1 MKSNN
6 RFLKFTIGADDKK
19 TVRKFLVHH
28 KFSSSQLHN
37 LKNKGGLIFVNHKQR
52 HFDFKIKTGDVM
64 LVVLNSEEPS
74 DLIEPMTG
82 AVDVVFEDSYLLVI
96 NKPPGIASLPAK
108 AKDGKTMA
116 NVVKNYLIQKHEN
129 SSIHLVTRLDRN
141 TSGLMVFAKT
151 SYSHSLLDQI
161 LHTEDFQKFYLAMVY
176 GQIEPESGLIDLPIG
191 VDPKLF
197 YMRLIDY
204 KTGKES
210 RTKYQTV
217 EKYQDASLLKLK
229 LLTGRT
235 HQIRVHLTAIG
246 HPIIGDDM
254 YSKKIDPRMSRQALH
269 CYELKIVHPVTKQLL
284 KLTAPLPKDMVM
296 LKSVLRGEDN
306 GRKREETAR

>member
-1 MKSNN
+1 MNQNN
-6 RFLKFTIGADDKK
+6 RFLKFTIGDDDKK
-19 TVRKFLVHH
+19 IVRKFLVQH

-37 LKNKGGLIFVNHKQR
+37 LKNKGGQIFVNHKQR
-52 HFDFKIKTGDVM
+52 HFNYPLKKGDQI
-64 LVVLNSEEPS
+64 LIVLNSEEPS
-74 DLIEPMTG
+74 DLIEPMPG
-82 AVDVVFEDSYLLVI
+82 KVDVVFEDSYLLVI

-108 AKDGKTMA
+108 AKDSKTMA
-116 NVVKNYLIQKHEN
+116 NVVKSYLIDKKEN

-151 SYSHSLLDQI
+151 SYAHSLLDRI

-176 GQIEPESGLIDLPIG
+176 GQVSPEKGLIDLPIG
-191 VDPKLF
+191 IDPKAF
-197 YMRLIDY
+197 YMRNIDHDLGKPS
-204 KTGKES
+204 KTLYE
-210 RTKYQTV
+210 TV
-217 EKYQDASLLKLK
+217 EKFDDASLLKLK

-254 YSKKIDPRMSRQALH
+254 YSKKIDPRMGRQALH
-269 CYELKIVHPVTKQLL
+269 CYRLNIVHPVTKKLL

-296 LKSVLRGEDN
+296 LKGVLRGEKN
-306 GRKREETAR
+306 G

>member
-1 MKSNN
+1 MNKNN
-6 RFLKFTIGADDKK
+6 RFLKFTIGDEDKK
-19 TVRKFLVHH
+19 IIRKFLVQH

-52 HFDFKIKTGDVM
+52 HFNFKMKNGDQI
-64 LVVLNSEEPS
+64 LIILNSEEPS
-74 DLIEPMTG
+74 DLIIPMPG
-82 AVDVVFEDSYLLVI
+82 KIDVVYEDSYLLVV

-108 AKDGKTMA
+108 AKDSQTMA
-116 NVVKNYLIQKHEN
+116 NLVKSYLIDKKEN

-176 GQIEPESGLIDLPIG
+176 GQVIPESGLIDLPIG
-191 VDPKLF
+191 IDPKAF
-197 YMRLIDY
+197 YMRNIDY
-204 KTGKES
+204 DTGKES
-210 RTKYQTV
+210 KTLYETV
-217 EKYQDASLLKLK
+217 EKYSNASLLKLK

-254 YSKKIDPRMSRQALH
+254 YSGKVDQRMSRQALH
-269 CYELKIVHPVTKQLL
+269 CYQLNIVHPVTKQLL
-284 KLTAPLPKDMVM
+284 KLKAPLPEDMVV
-296 LKSVLRGEDN
+296 LNSVLRGEKN
-306 GRKREETAR
+306 G

>member
-1 MKSNN
+1 MNKNN
-6 RFLKFTIGADDKK
+6 RFLKFTIGDEDKK
-19 TVRKFLVHH
+19 IIRKFLVQH

-52 HFDFKIKTGDVM
+52 HFNFKMKNGDQI
-64 LVVLNSEEPS
+64 LIILNSEEPS
-74 DLIEPMTG
+74 DLIIPMPG
-82 AVDVVFEDSYLLVI
+82 KIDVVYEDSYLLVV
-96 NKPPGIASLPAK
+96 NKPPRIASLPAK
-108 AKDGKTMA
+108 AKDSQTMA
-116 NVVKNYLIQKHEN
+116 NLVKSYLIDKKEN

-176 GQIEPESGLIDLPIG
+176 GQVIPESGLIDLPIG
-191 VDPKLF
+191 IDPKAF
-197 YMRLIDY
+197 YMRNIDY
-204 KTGKES
+204 DTGKES
-210 RTKYQTV
+210 KTLYETV
-217 EKYQDASLLKLK
+217 EKYSNASLLKLK

-254 YSKKIDPRMSRQALH
+254 YSGKVDRRMSRQALH
-269 CYELKIVHPVTKQLL
+269 CYQLNIVHPVTKQLL
-284 KLTAPLPKDMVM
+284 KLKAPLPEDMVM
-296 LKSVLRGEDN
+296 LNSVLRGEKN
-306 GRKREETAR
+306 G

>member
-1 MKSNN
+1 M
-6 RFLKFTIGADDKK
+6 KFTVGSDDKK

-37 LKNKGGLIFVNHKQR
+37 LKNKGGLIYVNHKQR
-52 HFDFKIKTGDVM
+52 HFDFKLKDGDKVLIVM
-64 LVVLNSEEPS
+64 SNEEPS
-74 DLIEPMTG
+74 DLITPMKG
-82 AVDVVFEDSYLLVI
+82 AVDVIYEDSYLLVI

-108 AKDGKTMA
+108 ARDGKTMA
-116 NVVKNYLIQKHEN
+116 NLVKAYLIDKKEN

-161 LHTEDFQKFYLAMVY
+161 LHTDKFQKFYLAMVY
-176 GQIEPESGLIDLPIG
+176 GHVEPESGLIDLPIG
-191 VDPKLF
+191 IDPKAF
-197 YMRLIDY
+197 YMRNIDHQ
-204 KTGKES
+204 TGKES
-210 RTKYQTV
+210 RTLYETV
-217 EKYQDASLLKLK
+217 EKYPQASLLRLK

-254 YSKKIDPRMSRQALH
+254 YSKKVDPRMPRQALH
-269 CYELKIVHPVTKQLL
+269 CYRLNIVHPVTKELL
-284 KLTAPLPKDMVM
+284 KLEAPLPDDMVM
-296 LKSVLRGEDN
+296 LDSVLRGEKN
-306 GRKREETAR
+306 G

>member
-1 MKSNN
+1 MNKNN
-6 RFLKFTIGADDKK
+6 RFLKFTIGDEDKK
-19 TVRKFLVHH
+19 IIRKFLVQH

-52 HFDFKIKTGDVM
+52 HFNFKMKNGDQI
-64 LVVLNSEEPS
+64 LIILNSEEPS
-74 DLIEPMTG
+74 DLIIPMPG
-82 AVDVVFEDSYLLVI
+82 KIDVVYEDSYLLVV

-108 AKDGKTMA
+108 AKDSQTMA
-116 NVVKNYLIQKHEN
+116 NLVKSYLIDKKEN

-176 GQIEPESGLIDLPIG
+176 GQVIPESGLIDLPIG
-191 VDPKLF
+191 IDPKAF
-197 YMRLIDY
+197 YMRNIDY
-204 KTGKES
+204 DTGKES
-210 RTKYQTV
+210 KTLYETV
-217 EKYQDASLLKLK
+217 EKYSNASLLKLK

-254 YSKKIDPRMSRQALH
+254 YSGKVDRRMSRQALH
-269 CYELKIVHPVTKQLL
+269 CYQLSIVHPVTKQLL
-284 KLTAPLPKDMVM
+284 KLKAPLPEDMVM
-296 LKSVLRGEDN
+296 LNSVLRGEKN
-306 GRKREETAR
+306 G

>member
-1 MKSNN
+1 MNKSN
-6 RFLKFTIGADDKK
+6 RYLKFTIGDDDKK
-19 TVRKFLVHH
+19 IIRKFLVQH

-52 HFDFKIKTGDVM
+52 HFNFKMKKGDQI
-64 LVVLNSEEPS
+64 LIILSSEEPS
-74 DLIEPMTG
+74 DLIIPMPG
-82 AVDVVFEDSYLLVI
+82 KIDVVYEDSYLLVV

-108 AKDGKTMA
+108 AKDSQTMA
-116 NVVKNYLIQKHEN
+116 NLVKDYLIKKKEN

-176 GQIEPESGLIDLPIG
+176 GQVEPESGLIDLPIG
-191 VDPKLF
+191 IDPKAF
-197 YMRLIDY
+197 YMRNIDHVAGKKSKTLY
-204 KTGKES
+204 K
-210 RTKYQTV
+210 TV
-217 EKYQDASLLKLK
+217 EKYPNASLLKLK

-235 HQIRVHLTAIG
+235 HQIRVHLTAID

-254 YSKKIDPRMSRQALH
+254 YSGKVDQRMSRQALH
-269 CYELKIVHPVTKQLL
+269 CYQLNIVHPVTKQLL
-284 KLTAPLPKDMVM
+284 KLKAPLPKDMVM
-296 LKSVLRGEDN
+296 LDSVLRGEKN
-306 GRKREETAR
+306 G